1 MRKIG
6 INVNTAKDNNKEM
19 LDLILRTIQGEG
31 IDIDIKVYKDG
42 NGLTSKEGAE
52 LEAIIVLGGDGTILS
67 TTRNIYK
74 NSVPILGINMG
85 HLGFLT
91 QVENLNVETAIKNL
105 LHGKYDIE
113 ERTMIQCTYKYNDE
127 TKVCHGLNDV
137 IMYKGIR
144 ARIQKYEVFINDKFY
159 NAFNADGVLVCTP
172 TGSTAYNLS
181 AGGPIM
187 HPELDTLAIT
197 PMYAQSL
204 AARTI
209 VLDGKSKISVRINKN
224 NENIFL
230 SVDGQDWIET
240 DNKIM
245 VDICKSHYKCK
256 LIRFGSNDYFNT
268 LRKKIIYKAKE
279 CEGEQYE
286 GNKTC

>member
-1 MRKIG
+1 MRSIG

-19 LDLILRTIQGEG
+19 LEFIVKTIDNEG
-31 IDIDIKVYKDG
+31 TNVDIKVYKDG

-67 TTRNIYK
+67 TTRHIYK
-74 NSVPILGINMG
+74 NSVPILGINIG

-91 QVENLNVETAIKNL
+91 QVENLNVETAIKSL
-105 LHGKYDIE
+105 LQGEYDIE
-113 ERTMIQCTYKYNDE
+113 ERTMIQCRYTYNGE
-127 TKVCHGLNDV
+127 IKVCHGLNDIV
-137 IMYKGIR
+137 MYKGIR
-144 ARIQKYEVFINDKFY
+144 ARIQKYEVAINDKFY

-187 HPELDTLAIT
+187 HPELDTLALT

-204 AARTI
+204 AARAI
-209 VLDGKSKISVRINKN
+209 VLDGKSKISVKIKKN

-240 DNKIM
+240 DSETTI
-245 VDICKSHYKCK
+245 DICKSHYKCK
-256 LIRFGSNDYFNT
+256 LVRFGNNDYFNT

-279 CEGEQYE
+279 CEGE
-286 GNKTC
+286 KI

>member
-1 MRKIG
+1 MRSIG
-6 INVNTAKDNNKEM
+6 INVNTSKDNNKEM
-19 LDLILRTIQGEG
+19 LDFIVKIIQNEG
-31 IDIDIKVYKDG
+31 NNIDIKVYKDG

-67 TTRNIYK
+67 TTRHIYK
-74 NSVPILGINMG
+74 NSVPILGINIG

-91 QVENLNVETAIKNL
+91 QAENLNVEIAIKNL
-105 LHGKYDIE
+105 LQGKYCIE
-113 ERTMIQCTYKYNDE
+113 ERTMLQCSYIYKGE

-137 IMYKGIR
+137 VMYKGIR
-144 ARIQKYEVFINDKFY
+144 ARIQKYEVFINNKFY
-159 NAFNADGVLVCTP
+159 NTFNADGVLVCTP

-181 AGGPIM
+181 AGGPII
-187 HPELDTLAIT
+187 HPELDTLALT

-209 VLDGKSKISVRINKN
+209 VLDGKSRISVSIKKS

-230 SVDGQDWIET
+230 SVDGQDWVET
-240 DNKIM
+240 DSETTI
-245 VDICKSHYKCK
+245 DICKSHYKCR
-256 LIRFGSNDYFNT
+256 LIRFGNNDYFST

-286 GNKTC
+286 GNKAR